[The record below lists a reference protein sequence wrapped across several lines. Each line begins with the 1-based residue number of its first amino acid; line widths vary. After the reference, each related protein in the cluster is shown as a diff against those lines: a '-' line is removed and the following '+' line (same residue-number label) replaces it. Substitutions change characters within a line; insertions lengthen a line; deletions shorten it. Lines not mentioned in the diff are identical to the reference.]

1 MKNPDEKKII
11 PWRQYRHDLADGIYW
26 LGAWELRAFHRVGRR
41 IWRIA
46 VPVGGLFLQLYHRTI
61 GKEAARIG
69 KEIHHFFDN
78 LKGGARELKEAGQ
91 QGKKAW
97 FHKFWTGIPR
107 AVRRHRKL
115 GGFVFRLV
123 APLGALAVLWGTL
136 SYWNSLDFSLTVQ
149 CNGVT
154 IQDVDNEEVFSDA
167 CMMLGERMGSETT
180 SQTQLTFLPAYTLG
194 VRQAD
199 TVLYDESQV
208 CDMLLQ
214 TTDGVIEEA
223 AGLYVNGS
231 LIGSVKNRA
240 DLSYILTGIL
250 DKVKEEEKASSSEFV
265 ESIQI
270 VSGLYPTSRVMSS
283 DELLDILNS
292 ENSPVTVSY
301 TREESY
307 TEVIDYKTRTVEDD
321 SEYTDYSEVTQK
333 GEEGS
338 RKVVD
343 EVTYVDGKE
352 TSRKNVSEIVVEEP
366 VDKIVVVGT
375 KERPDGMTPGEASG
389 LLTWPTPNV
398 RVVSSLYE
406 FRWGTMHNGI
416 DIANGA
422 SYGQTI
428 VAADGGTVEYV
439 KLHDYGYGYHLCINH
454 GNGME
459 TLYAHCSQIL
469 VSPGEQ
475 VYKGQPIALI
485 GATGDVTG
493 PHLHFEVLVNGS
505 HVDPLS
511 YVSP

>member
-1 MKNPDEKKII
+1 M
-11 PWRQYRHDLADGIYW
+11 
-26 LGAWELRAFHRVGRR
+26 
-41 IWRIA
+41 
-46 VPVGGLFLQLYHRTI
+46 
-61 GKEAARIG
+61 
-69 KEIHHFFDN
+69 
-78 LKGGARELKEAGQ
+78 
-91 QGKKAW
+91 
-97 FHKFWTGIPR
+97 
-107 AVRRHRKL
+107 
-115 GGFVFRLV
+115 
-123 APLGALAVLWGTL
+123 
-136 SYWNSLDFSLTVQ
+136 
-149 CNGVT
+149 
-154 IQDVDNEEVFSDA
+154 
-167 CMMLGERMGSETT
+167 
-180 SQTQLTFLPAYTLG
+180 
-194 VRQAD
+194 
-199 TVLYDESQV
+199 
-208 CDMLLQ
+208 
-214 TTDGVIEEA
+214 
-223 AGLYVNGS
+223 
-231 LIGSVKNRA
+231 
-240 DLSYILTGIL
+240 
-250 DKVKEEEKASSSEFV
+250 

-352 TSRKNVSEIVVEEP
+352 TSRKSVSETVVEEP

-398 RVVSSLYE
+398 L
-406 FRWGTMHNGI
+406 

-505 HVDPLS
+505 YVDPLS